1 MPGKSHGKR
10 GLAGYSPWGHDTT
23 EQLSIHIDL
32 LECKDPELEEGR
44 KEGEEGGIKE
54 RRKGIWEYRKEKG
67 GRNAIKPE
75 KLGTKGTDFL
85 VCLNIYFDMK

>member
-1 MPGKSHGKR
+1 M
-10 GLAGYSPWGHDTT
+10 
-23 EQLSIHIDL
+23 SIHVDL
-32 LECKDPELEEGR
+32 LECKDPELEEER

-54 RRKGIWEYRKEKG
+54 RRKGIWEYRREKG

-85 VCLNIYFDMK
+85 VCLSFSQFKISPH